1 MEGGVDRISVE
12 TGVCDMKITDVH
24 YRRVFNLGN
33 YETVTVELTAAVN
46 DGEDTQSVIDAL
58 AAEALEW
65 RKRKA
70 QEIKDRLA

>member
-1 MEGGVDRISVE
+1 
-12 TGVCDMKITDVH
+12 MKITDVH

-46 DGEDTQSVIDAL
+46 DGEDTQSAIDAL

-70 QEIKDRLA
+70 QEIKDRQA

>member
-1 MEGGVDRISVE
+1 
-12 TGVCDMKITDVH
+12 MKITDVH

-46 DGEDTQSVIDAL
+46 DGEEAQAAIDAL